1 MGMAVLGSVSVL
13 WAHANWLLS
22 TQTRTRG
29 DSATTFITATR
40 PRSMS
45 EEAAAPHVE
54 APEQEAE
61 AMEDQQH
68 EAAAGHTGEQTPN
81 DSKPADDLCRGWGPL
96 AR

>member
-1 MGMAVLGSVSVL
+1 
-13 WAHANWLLS
+13 
-22 TQTRTRG
+22 
-29 DSATTFITATR
+29 
-40 PRSMS
+40 MS